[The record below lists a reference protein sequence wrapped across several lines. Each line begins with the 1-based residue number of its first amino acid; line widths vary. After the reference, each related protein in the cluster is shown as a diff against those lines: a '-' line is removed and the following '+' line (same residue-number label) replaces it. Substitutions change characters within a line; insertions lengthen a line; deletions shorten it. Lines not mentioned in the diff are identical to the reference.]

1 MFLSVLSP
9 LCYQTNK
16 INVIRVHVVK
26 TQLYFLVVYWV
37 TTTTGTTTCFRHKCW
52 PSSGCA

>member
-26 TQLYFLVVYWV
+26 TQLYIYIYTHFKKFGSEVSYPLAHP
-37 TTTTGTTTCFRHKCW
+37 T
-52 PSSGCA
+52 